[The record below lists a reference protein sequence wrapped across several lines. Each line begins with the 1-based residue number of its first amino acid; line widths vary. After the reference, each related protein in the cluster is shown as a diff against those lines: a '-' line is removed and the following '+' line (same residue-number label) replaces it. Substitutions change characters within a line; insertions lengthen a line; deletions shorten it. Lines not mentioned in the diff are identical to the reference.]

1 MAATDD
7 RRPKYQRIA
16 DSLREAIRSGEY
28 GPGDRLPGENDLMAA
43 HGVAR
48 MTARQAIG
56 VLRDEGI
63 AEARKG
69 AGVFVRAFRPL
80 RRRGIQR
87 LARDQWGSGRSI
99 WSADIESRALEV
111 DQVSVSEETA
121 PAHVSAVLDLAAED
135 VVCVRRR
142 RFVLDGKPVLLA
154 TSYLP
159 LSLVAGSAI
168 TQEDTGPGGT
178 YARLAELGYEP
189 VHFREE
195 IRSRMPSPDEL
206 TQLSMAPGTPV
217 ILICRTAF
225 TDEGR
230 PVEVNEMTLDAA
242 SYVLEYDFD
251 ANSKPTSRNPATAS
265 PGPCSADIQR

>member
-1 MAATDD
+1 MATTDDD

-16 DSLREAIRSGEY
+16 DSLREAIQSGEY
-28 GPGDRLPGENDLMAA
+28 VRRRLPGENDLMTT

-48 MTARQAIG
+48 MTARQALS
-56 VLRDEGI
+56 VLRDEGV

-69 AGVFVRAFRPL
+69 AGVFVRAFRPI
-80 RRRGIQR
+80 RRRSIER
-87 LARDQWGSGRSI
+87 LARDQWGNGRSI
-99 WSADIESRALEV
+99 WSADVENRALEV
-111 DQVSVSEETA
+111 DRIAVSEETA
-121 PAHVSAVLDLAAED
+121 PDRINAVLNLTGDGMMRE
-135 VVCVRRR
+135 VP

-159 LSLVAGSAI
+159 MPLVAGSAI
-168 TQEDTGPGGT
+168 TQEDTGPGGA

-195 IRSRMPSPDEL
+195 IRSRMPSKGEAA
-206 TQLSMAPGTPV
+206 QLSMSAGTPV

-225 TDEGR
+225 TDTGH

-251 ANSKPTSRNPATAS
+251 ASPRTTPTN
-265 PGPCSADIQR
+265 G

>member
-1 MAATDD
+1 MASTDD

-16 DSLREAIRSGEY
+16 DSLREAIQAGEY

-48 MTARQAIG
+48 MTARQALG
-56 VLRDEGI
+56 VLQNEGV
-63 AEARKG
+63 AESRKG

-80 RRRGIQR
+80 RRKGIQR
-87 LARDQWGSGRSI
+87 LSQDQWGTGRSI
-99 WSADIESRALEV
+99 WSADIEDRTLVV
-111 DQVSVSEETA
+111 DQVTVTEEAA
-121 PAHVSAVLDLAAED
+121 PEPIGQVLDLTEED
-135 VVCVRRR
+135 TVCVRRR

-159 LSLVAGSAI
+159 SSVVAGSAI
-168 TQEDTGPGGT
+168 TQVDTGPGGT
-178 YARLAELGYEP
+178 YARLAELGHKP

-195 IRSRMPSPDEL
+195 IRSRMPTKHEAA
-206 TQLSMAPGTPV
+206 QLSISAGTPV

-225 TDEGR
+225 ADEGR
-230 PVEVNEMTLDAA
+230 PVEINEMTLDAA

-251 ANSKPTSRNPATAS
+251 A
-265 PGPCSADIQR
+265 